1 MKILV
6 IGSGGR
12 EHALVWKF
20 AQSPRVTEI
29 LAAPGNAGTAM
40 EPGTR
45 NVAVA
50 ANDLDGLLNLAQ
62 SEGVDLTVVGPE
74 QPLVD
79 GVVDRFE
86 AAGLKCFGPRA
97 AAARLEG
104 SKAFTK
110 AFLARHNIP
119 TAAYETFDEPDP
131 ALAYIR
137 SRTLPIVIKADGL
150 AAGKGVIIAET
161 YEQAERTVRGMLQ
174 QRTFGEAG
182 ATVVVEDFLRGEEAS
197 FIAVVDDT
205 RIVPLASSQDHK
217 TRDEGDRGPN
227 TGGMGAYSPA
237 PVLTPELHRRVMDEI
252 MIPTVTG
259 MSAEGMAYRGFLY
272 AGLMID
278 PDGKPGVL
286 EYNCRFGDPETQP
299 VLARM
304 RSDLTE
310 LCLAAFDGSLDSI
323 EVEWDPRAA
332 LGVVLASGGY
342 PGSYETGAPITGL
355 DTDSGNDA
363 LVFHAGTREDNGAIV
378 TSGGR
383 VLCVVGLGDTV
394 ATAADLAYTSA
405 ARIHWKDV
413 YYRRDIGYRA
423 IHRERGATA

>member
-40 EPGTR
+40 EPGTS

-50 ANDLDGLLNLAQ
+50 ADDLDGLLDLAQ
-62 SEGVDLTVVGPE
+62 SEDVDLTVVGPE

-86 AAGLKCFGPRA
+86 AAGLKCFGPQA

-110 AFLARHNIP
+110 AFLARHDIP
-119 TAAYETFDEPDP
+119 TAAYETFTEPDA

-137 SRTLPIVIKADGL
+137 SCTPPIVIKADGL
-150 AAGKGVIIAET
+150 AAGKGVTIAET
-161 YEQAERTVRGMLQ
+161 FGEAERTVRGMLE

-182 ATVVVEDFLRGEEAS
+182 ATVVVEEFLRGEEVS

-237 PVLTPELHRRVMDEI
+237 PVLTPEMHRRVMDEI

-278 PDGKPGVL
+278 PHGKPRVL

-310 LCLAAFDGSLDSI
+310 LCLAAFDGSLNSI
-323 EVEWDPRAA
+323 DVEWDPRAA

-342 PGSYETGAPITGL
+342 PGSYDTGAPISGL
-355 DTDSGNDA
+355 DTDFGDDA
-363 LVFHAGTREDNGAIV
+363 LVFHAGTREDDGAIV

-383 VLCVVGLGDTV
+383 VLCVVGLGSTV
-394 ATAADLAYTSA
+394 ASAAKVAYSSA
-405 ARIHWKDV
+405 ARIDWKDV

-423 IHRERGATA
+423 IRRERDSTE

>member
-20 AQSPRVTEI
+20 AQSPLVTEI

-50 ANDLDGLLNLAQ
+50 ADDLDGLLDLAQ

-79 GVVDRFE
+79 GVVDRFD
-86 AAGLKCFGPRA
+86 AAGLKCFGPQA
-97 AAARLEG
+97 SAARLEG

-110 AFLARHNIP
+110 AFLARHDIP
-119 TAAYETFDEPDP
+119 TAAYETFAEPDA

-150 AAGKGVIIAET
+150 AAGKGVIIADTFE
-161 YEQAERTVRGMLQ
+161 EAERTVRGMLQ
-174 QRTFGEAG
+174 QRTFGDAG
-182 ATVVVEDFLRGEEAS
+182 ATVVVEEFLRGEEAS

-237 PVLTPELHRRVMDEI
+237 PVLTPELHRRVMEEI

-272 AGLMID
+272 AGLMIG
-278 PDGKPGVL
+278 PDGNPRVL

-310 LCLAAFDGSLDSI
+310 LCLAAFDGSLNSI
-323 EVEWDPRAA
+323 DVEWDPRAA

-342 PGSYETGAPITGL
+342 PGSYDTGAPINGL
-355 DTDSGNDA
+355 GTEFGDDT
-363 LVFHAGTREDNGAIV
+363 LVFHAGTREDEGNIV

-394 ATAADLAYTSA
+394 ASAADLAYTSA
-405 ARIHWKDV
+405 AQIDWKDV

-423 IHRERGATA
+423 IRREHDSTG

>member
-1 MKILV
+1 MKVLV

-40 EPGTR
+40 EPKTR

-50 ANDLDGLLNLAQ
+50 ADDLDGLLALAQ
-62 SEGVDLTVVGPE
+62 SEGVGLTVVGPE
-74 QPLVD
+74 QPLVA

-86 AAGLKCFGPRA
+86 AAGARCFGPRA

-110 AFLARHNIP
+110 DFLARHHIP
-119 TAAYETFDEPDP
+119 SAAYETFDAPDA
-131 ALAYIR
+131 ALDYIR

-161 YEQAERTVRGMLQ
+161 FDEAERTVRGMLE
-174 QRTFGEAG
+174 QRTFGDAG
-182 ATVVVEDFLRGEEAS
+182 ARVVVEEFLRGEEAS
-197 FIAVVDDT
+197 FIAMVDDT

-237 PVLTPELHRRVMDEI
+237 PVLTPELHRRVMDEV
-252 MIPTVTG
+252 MIPTVRG

-272 AGLMID
+272 AGLMIG
-278 PDGKPGVL
+278 PDSNPRVL

-304 RSDLTE
+304 RSDLTD

-323 EVEWDPRAA
+323 NVEWDPRAA

-342 PGSYETGAPITGL
+342 PGSYATGAPISGL
-355 DTDSGNDA
+355 DTNFGNDT
-363 LVFHAGTREDNGAIV
+363 LVFHAGTREDNGTIV

-383 VLCVVGLGDTV
+383 VLCVVGLGDSV
-394 ATAADLAYTSA
+394 ASAAELAYSSA
-405 ARIHWKDV
+405 AHIDWKDV

-423 IHRERGATA
+423 INRERDSSG

>member
-1 MKILV
+1 MKVLV

-29 LAAPGNAGTAM
+29 LAAPGNAGIAM
-40 EPGTR
+40 EPKAR
-45 NVAVA
+45 NAAVA
-50 ANDLDGLLNLAQ
+50 ADDLDGLLALAQ
-62 SEGVDLTVVGPE
+62 SEGVGLTVVGPE
-74 QPLVD
+74 QPLVA

-86 AAGLKCFGPRA
+86 AAGARCFGPRA

-110 AFLARHNIP
+110 DFLARHDIP
-119 TAAYETFDEPDP
+119 SAAYETFDAADA
-131 ALAYIR
+131 ALDYIR

-161 YEQAERTVRGMLQ
+161 FDEAERTVRGMLE
-174 QRTFGEAG
+174 QRSFGDAG
-182 ATVVVEDFLRGEEAS
+182 ARVVVEEFLRGEEAS
-197 FIAVVDDT
+197 FIAMVDDT

-237 PVLTPELHRRVMDEI
+237 PVLTPELHRRVMDEV
-252 MIPTVTG
+252 MIPTVQG

-272 AGLMID
+272 AGLMIG
-278 PDGKPGVL
+278 PDGNPRVL

-304 RSDLTE
+304 RSDLTD

-323 EVEWDPRAA
+323 NVEWDPRAA

-342 PGSYETGAPITGL
+342 PDAYATGSPISGL
-355 DTDSGNDA
+355 DTDFGNDT
-363 LVFHAGTREDNGAIV
+363 LVFHAGTREDAGTIV

-383 VLCVVGLGDTV
+383 VLCVVGLGNSV
-394 ATAADLAYTSA
+394 ASAAELAYSSA
-405 ARIHWKDV
+405 AHIDWKDV

-423 IHRERGATA
+423 IRRERDSTG

>member
-20 AQSPRVTEI
+20 AQSPRVSEI

-40 EPGTR
+40 EPGTS

-50 ANDLDGLLNLAQ
+50 ADDLDGLLDLAQ
-62 SEGVDLTVVGPE
+62 SEDVDLTVVGPE

-86 AAGLKCFGPRA
+86 AAGLKCFGPQA

-110 AFLARHNIP
+110 AFLARHDIP
-119 TAAYETFDEPDP
+119 TAAYETFTEPDA

-137 SRTLPIVIKADGL
+137 SCTPPIVIKADGL

-161 YEQAERTVRGMLQ
+161 LGEAERTVRGMLE

-182 ATVVVEDFLRGEEAS
+182 ATVVVEEFLRGEEAS

-237 PVLTPELHRRVMDEI
+237 PVLTPEMHRRVMDEI

-278 PDGKPGVL
+278 PHGKPRVL

-310 LCLAAFDGSLDSI
+310 LCLAAFDGSLNSI
-323 EVEWDPRAA
+323 DVEWDPRAA

-342 PGSYETGAPITGL
+342 PGSYDTGAPISGL
-355 DTDSGNDA
+355 DTDFGDDA
-363 LVFHAGTREDNGAIV
+363 LVFHAGTREDDGAIV

-394 ATAADLAYTSA
+394 ASAAELAYSSA

-423 IHRERGATA
+423 IHRERASTE

>member
-20 AQSPRVTEI
+20 AQSPRVSEI

-40 EPGTR
+40 EPKSR
-45 NVAVA
+45 NVAVGA
-50 ANDLDGLLNLAQ
+50 GDLDGLLNLAR

-86 AAGLKCFGPRA
+86 SAGLKCFGPRA

-119 TAAYETFDEPDP
+119 TAAYETFDAPDA
-131 ALAYIR
+131 ALDYIR
-137 SRTLPIVIKADGL
+137 TRPLPIVIKADGL
-150 AAGKGVIIAET
+150 AAGKGVIVAESF
-161 YEQAERTVRGMLQ
+161 EEAERTVRGMLEEH
-174 QRTFGEAG
+174 TFGEAG

-278 PDGKPGVL
+278 SDGNPGVL
-286 EYNCRFGDPETQP
+286 EFNCRFGDPETQP

-310 LCLAAFDGSLDSI
+310 LCLAAFDGTLDS
-323 EVEWDPRAA
+323 VDVDWDPRAA

-342 PGSYETGAPITGL
+342 PGSYATGAAITGL
-355 DTDSGNDA
+355 DTDFGDDTI
-363 LVFHAGTREDNGAIV
+363 VFHAGARADKGAVV

-394 ATAADLAYTSA
+394 ASAAELAYSST
-405 ARIHWKDV
+405 ARIDWKDV

-423 IHRERGATA
+423 IRREHDSTD

>member
-1 MKILV
+1 MKVLV

-40 EPGTR
+40 EPKTR

-50 ANDLDGLLNLAQ
+50 ADDLDGLLALAQ
-62 SEGVDLTVVGPE
+62 SEGVGLTVVGPE
-74 QPLVD
+74 QPLVA

-86 AAGLKCFGPRA
+86 AAGARCFGPRA

-110 AFLARHNIP
+110 DFLARHDIP
-119 TAAYETFDEPDP
+119 SAAYETFDAADA
-131 ALAYIR
+131 ALDYIR

-161 YEQAERTVRGMLQ
+161 FDEAERTVRGMLE
-174 QRTFGEAG
+174 QRTFGDAG
-182 ATVVVEDFLRGEEAS
+182 ARVVVEEFLRGEEAS
-197 FIAVVDDT
+197 FIAMVDDT

-237 PVLTPELHRRVMDEI
+237 PVLTPELHRRVMDEV
-252 MIPTVTG
+252 MIPTVRG

-278 PDGKPGVL
+278 PDGSPRVL

-304 RSDLTE
+304 RSDLTD

-323 EVEWDPRAA
+323 NVEWDPRAA

-342 PGSYETGAPITGL
+342 PDSYATGAPISGL
-355 DTDSGNDA
+355 DTDFGNDT
-363 LVFHAGTREDNGAIV
+363 LVFHAGTREDNGTIV

-383 VLCVVGLGDTV
+383 VLCVVGLGNSV
-394 ATAADLAYTSA
+394 ASAAELAYSSA
-405 ARIHWKDV
+405 ARIDWKDV

-423 IHRERGATA
+423 IRRERDSTG

>member
-20 AQSPRVTEI
+20 ARSPRVTEI
-29 LAAPGNAGTAM
+29 LAAPGNAGTAT

-50 ANDLDGLLNLAQ
+50 ADDLDGLLNLAQ

-86 AAGLKCFGPRA
+86 AAGLNCFGPQA

-131 ALAYIR
+131 TLAYIR

-161 YEQAERTVRGMLQ
+161 FEEAERTIRGMLV

-237 PVLTPELHRRVMDEI
+237 PVLTPELHRRVMEEI

-278 PDGKPGVL
+278 PDGKPRVL

-304 RSDLTE
+304 RSDLTD

-342 PGSYETGAPITGL
+342 PGAYATGAPITGL
-355 DTDSGNDA
+355 DTDFGNDT
-363 LVFHAGTREDNGAIV
+363 LVFHAGTREDDGAIV

-394 ATAADLAYTSA
+394 ASAAELAYSSA

-423 IHRERGATA
+423 IRRESGSRE

>member
-1 MKILV
+1 MKVLV

-40 EPGTR
+40 EPKAR

-50 ANDLDGLLNLAQ
+50 ADDLDGLLALAQ
-62 SEGVDLTVVGPE
+62 SEGVGLTVVGPE
-74 QPLVD
+74 QPLVA

-86 AAGLKCFGPRA
+86 AAGARCFGPRA

-110 AFLARHNIP
+110 DFLARHDIP
-119 TAAYETFDEPDP
+119 SAAYETFDAADA
-131 ALAYIR
+131 ALDYIR
-137 SRTLPIVIKADGL
+137 PRTLPIVIKADGL

-161 YEQAERTVRGMLQ
+161 FDEAERTVRGMLE
-174 QRTFGEAG
+174 QRTFGDAG
-182 ATVVVEDFLRGEEAS
+182 ARVVVEEFLRGEEAS
-197 FIAVVDDT
+197 FIAMVDDT

-237 PVLTPELHRRVMDEI
+237 PVLTPELHRRVMDEV
-252 MIPTVTG
+252 MIPTVRG

-272 AGLMID
+272 AGLMIG
-278 PDGKPGVL
+278 PDGNPRVL

-310 LCLAAFDGSLDSI
+310 LCLAAFDGSLDSSN
-323 EVEWDPRAA
+323 VEWDPRAA

-342 PGSYETGAPITGL
+342 PGSYATGSPISGL
-355 DTDSGNDA
+355 DTDFGNDT
-363 LVFHAGTREDNGAIV
+363 LVFHAGTREDNGTIV

-383 VLCVVGLGDTV
+383 VLCVVGLGNSV
-394 ATAADLAYTSA
+394 ASAAELAYSSA
-405 ARIHWKDV
+405 AHIDWKDV

-423 IHRERGATA
+423 INRERDSSG

>member
-6 IGSGGR
+6 TGSGGR

-40 EPGTR
+40 EPKSR
-45 NVAVA
+45 NVAVGA
-50 ANDLDGLLNLAQ
+50 SDLDGLLNLAQ

-86 AAGLKCFGPRA
+86 AAGLKCFGPQA

-119 TAAYETFDEPDP
+119 TAAYETFDEPDA
-131 ALAYIR
+131 ALTYIR

-150 AAGKGVIIAET
+150 AAGKGVIITESF
-161 YEQAERTVRGMLQ
+161 EDAERTVRGMLE

-278 PDGKPGVL
+278 PNGKPRVL

-310 LCLAAFDGSLDSI
+310 LCQAAFDGSLDSI

-342 PGSYETGAPITGL
+342 PDSYATGAPISGL
-355 DTDSGNDA
+355 NTDFGDDT
-363 LVFHAGTREDNGAIV
+363 LVFHAGTREVDGAIV

-394 ATAADLAYTSA
+394 ASAAELAYSSA

-423 IHRERGATA
+423 IRRERAATE

>member
-6 IGSGGR
+6 IGGGGR

-20 AQSPRVTEI
+20 AQSPRVSEI

-40 EPGTR
+40 EPKSR
-45 NVAVA
+45 NVAVGA
-50 ANDLDGLLNLAQ
+50 GDLDGLLNLAR

-119 TAAYETFDEPDP
+119 TAAYETFDAPDA
-131 ALAYIR
+131 ALDYIR
-137 SRTLPIVIKADGL
+137 TRTLPIVIKADGL
-150 AAGKGVIIAET
+150 AAGKGVIIAESF
-161 YEQAERTVRGMLQ
+161 EEAELTVRGMLEEHS
-174 QRTFGEAG
+174 FGEAG
-182 ATVVVEDFLRGEEAS
+182 ATVVVEDFLTGEEAS

-237 PVLTPELHRRVMDEI
+237 PVLTPDLHRRVMKEI

-278 PDGKPGVL
+278 PDGNPGVL
-286 EYNCRFGDPETQP
+286 EFNCRFGDPETQP

-304 RSDLTE
+304 RGDLTD

-323 EVEWDPRAA
+323 DVDWDPRAA

-342 PGSYETGAPITGL
+342 PGPYATGAPITGL
-355 DTDSGNDA
+355 NTDFGDGT
-363 LVFHAGTREDNGAIV
+363 LVFHAGTRADNGTVV

-383 VLCVVGLGDTV
+383 VLCVVGLGDKV
-394 ATAADLAYTSA
+394 SDAADLAYSSA
-405 ARIHWKDV
+405 ARIDWKDA

-423 IHRERGATA
+423 IQRERSSTG

>member
-6 IGSGGR
+6 IGNGGR

-50 ANDLDGLLNLAQ
+50 ADDLDGLLNLAQ

-86 AAGLKCFGPRA
+86 AVGLKCFGPQA

-119 TAAYETFDEPDP
+119 TAAYETFDEPDA

-161 YEQAERTVRGMLQ
+161 FEDAERTVRGMLQ

-259 MSAEGMAYRGFLY
+259 MSAEGIAYRGFLY

-342 PGSYETGAPITGL
+342 PGSYATGVPIAGL
-355 DTDSGNDA
+355 DTDFGDDT
-363 LVFHAGTREDNGAIV
+363 LVFHAGTREHDGNIV

-394 ATAADLAYTSA
+394 ASAAELAYTSA

-423 IHRERGATA
+423 IRRERGATE

>member
-20 AQSPRVTEI
+20 AQSPSVTEI

-40 EPGTR
+40 EPGTS

-50 ANDLDGLLNLAQ
+50 ADDLDGLLDLAQ
-62 SEGVDLTVVGPE
+62 SEDVDLTVVGPE

-86 AAGLKCFGPRA
+86 AAGLKCFGPQA

-110 AFLARHNIP
+110 AFLARHDIP
-119 TAAYETFDEPDP
+119 TAAYETFTEPDA

-137 SRTLPIVIKADGL
+137 SCTPPIVIKADGL

-161 YEQAERTVRGMLQ
+161 LGEAVRTVRGMLE

-182 ATVVVEDFLRGEEAS
+182 ATVVVEEFLRGEEAS

-217 TRDEGDRGPN
+217 TRDEDDRGPN

-237 PVLTPELHRRVMDEI
+237 PVLTPEMHRRVMDEI

-278 PDGKPGVL
+278 PNGKPRVL

-310 LCLAAFDGSLDSI
+310 LCLAAFDGSLNSI
-323 EVEWDPRAA
+323 DVEWDPRAA

-342 PGSYETGAPITGL
+342 PGSYDTGAPISGL
-355 DTDSGNDA
+355 DTDFGDDA
-363 LVFHAGTREDNGAIV
+363 LVFHAGTREDAGAIV

-394 ATAADLAYTSA
+394 AGAAEVAYSSA
-405 ARIHWKDV
+405 ARIDWKDV

-423 IHRERGATA
+423 IRREHDSTE

>member
-6 IGSGGR
+6 IGNGGR

-20 AQSPRVTEI
+20 AQSPCVTEI

-363 LVFHAGTREDNGAIV
+363 LVFHAGTREDDGNIV

-394 ATAADLAYTSA
+394 ATAADLAYSSA
-405 ARIHWKDV
+405 ARIHWKDI

>member
-1 MKILV
+1 MKVLV

-40 EPGTR
+40 EPKTR

-50 ANDLDGLLNLAQ
+50 ADDLDGLLALAQ
-62 SEGVDLTVVGPE
+62 SEGVGLTVVGPE
-74 QPLVD
+74 QPLVA

-86 AAGLKCFGPRA
+86 AAGARCFGPRA

-110 AFLARHNIP
+110 DFLARHDIP
-119 TAAYETFDEPDP
+119 SAAYETFDAADA
-131 ALAYIR
+131 ALDYIR
-137 SRTLPIVIKADGL
+137 SRKLPIVIKADGL

-161 YEQAERTVRGMLQ
+161 FDEAERTVRGMLE
-174 QRTFGEAG
+174 QRSFGDAG
-182 ATVVVEDFLRGEEAS
+182 ARVVVEEFLRGEEAS
-197 FIAVVDDT
+197 FIAMVDDT

-237 PVLTPELHRRVMDEI
+237 PVLTPELHRRVMDEV
-252 MIPTVTG
+252 MIPTVQG

-272 AGLMID
+272 AGLMIG
-278 PDGKPGVL
+278 PDGNPRVL

-323 EVEWDPRAA
+323 NVEWDPRAA
-332 LGVVLASGGY
+332 LGLVLASGGY
-342 PGSYETGAPITGL
+342 PDSYATGAPISGL
-355 DTDSGNDA
+355 DTDFGNDT
-363 LVFHAGTREDNGAIV
+363 LVFHAGTRDDNGTIV

-383 VLCVVGLGDTV
+383 VLCVVGLGNTV
-394 ATAADLAYTSA
+394 ASAAELAYSSA
-405 ARIHWKDV
+405 AHIDWKDV

-423 IHRERGATA
+423 INRERDSSG

>member
-1 MKILV
+1 
-6 IGSGGR
+6 
-12 EHALVWKF
+12 
-20 AQSPRVTEI
+20 
-29 LAAPGNAGTAM
+29 M
-40 EPGTR
+40 EPKTR

-50 ANDLDGLLNLAQ
+50 ADDLDGLLALAQ
-62 SEGVDLTVVGPE
+62 SEGVGLTVVGPE
-74 QPLVD
+74 QPLVA

-86 AAGLKCFGPRA
+86 AAGARCFGPRA

-110 AFLARHNIP
+110 DFLARHDIP
-119 TAAYETFDEPDP
+119 SAAYETFDAADA
-131 ALAYIR
+131 ALDYIR
-137 SRTLPIVIKADGL
+137 SRKLPIVIKADGL

-161 YEQAERTVRGMLQ
+161 FDEAERTVRGMLE
-174 QRTFGEAG
+174 QRTFGDAG
-182 ATVVVEDFLRGEEAS
+182 ARVVVEEFLRGEEAS
-197 FIAVVDDT
+197 FIAMVDDT

-237 PVLTPELHRRVMDEI
+237 PVLTRELHRRVMDEV
-252 MIPTVTG
+252 MIPTVRG

-272 AGLMID
+272 AGLMIG
-278 PDGKPGVL
+278 PDGNPRVL

-304 RSDLTE
+304 RSDLTD

-323 EVEWDPRAA
+323 NVEWDPRAA

-342 PGSYETGAPITGL
+342 PGSYATGSPISGL
-355 DTDSGNDA
+355 DTNFGNDT
-363 LVFHAGTREDNGAIV
+363 LVFHAGTREDNGTIV

-383 VLCVVGLGDTV
+383 VLCVVGLGNSV
-394 ATAADLAYTSA
+394 ASAAELAYSSA
-405 ARIHWKDV
+405 SRIDWEGV

-423 IHRERGATA
+423 IRRERNSTG

>member
-1 MKILV
+1 M
-6 IGSGGR
+6 
-12 EHALVWKF
+12 
-20 AQSPRVTEI
+20 
-29 LAAPGNAGTAM
+29 
-40 EPGTR
+40 
-45 NVAVA
+45 
-50 ANDLDGLLNLAQ
+50 
-62 SEGVDLTVVGPE
+62 
-74 QPLVD
+74 
-79 GVVDRFE
+79 
-86 AAGLKCFGPRA
+86 
-97 AAARLEG
+97 
-104 SKAFTK
+104 
-110 AFLARHNIP
+110 
-119 TAAYETFDEPDP
+119 
-131 ALAYIR
+131 
-137 SRTLPIVIKADGL
+137 

-252 MIPTVTG
+252 IIPTVTG

-342 PGSYETGAPITGL
+342 PGSYATGVPIAGL

-363 LVFHAGTREDNGAIV
+363 LVFHAGTREDDGNIV

-405 ARIHWKDV
+405 ARIRWKDV

-423 IHRERGATA
+423 IRREHASTA